1 MSHSRECIRQSGYNV
16 HCICGAERTE
26 NNVLR
31 AELDAVRADLEL
43 LSERDCEHWSRHCDA
58 EREVVKLRAENAD
71 LRARLK
77 AVRVLLLQ
85 MGEQGLA
92 ADDVDWSCI
101 RVTDLRVKAWRK

>member
-16 HCICGAERTE
+16 HCICGDERTE
-26 NNVLR
+26 NNILR

-71 LRARLK
+71 LRARLN
-77 AVRVLLLQ
+77 AVRNLSSTPICSC
-85 MGEQGLA
+85 GLCEDCA
-92 ADDVDWSCI
+92 FA
-101 RVTDLRVKAWRK
+101 RATDLRVKAWRK

>member
-77 AVRVLLLQ
+77 AVRALGWALEGVYRDTAGRAL
-85 MGEQGLA
+85 
-92 ADDVDWSCI
+92 D
-101 RVTDLRVKAWRK
+101 RTTDLRVKNWRKP